1 LISANLEDDVTEI
14 KLLRRFKDGIIWV

>member
-14 KLLRRFKDGIIWV
+14 KLLRRFKDGII

>member
-14 KLLRRFKDGIIWV
+14 KLLRRFKDGLWV

>member
-14 KLLRRFKDGIIWV
+14 KLLRRFKEGLWV

>member
-14 KLLRRFKDGIIWV
+14 KLLRRFKNGLWV